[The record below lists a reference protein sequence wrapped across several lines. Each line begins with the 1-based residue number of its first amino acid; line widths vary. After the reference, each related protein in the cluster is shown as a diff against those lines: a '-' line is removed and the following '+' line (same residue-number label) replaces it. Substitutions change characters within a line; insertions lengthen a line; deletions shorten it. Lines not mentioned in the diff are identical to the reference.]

1 MRTKLMTNSKL
12 WQVKNF
18 DFAISTNEI
27 DFVVQK
33 AKLMFRFVLGEYW
46 LDITKGI
53 PYFSSENAFFE
64 KNVDFGSVEAILKAK
79 LKEIEHVK
87 EITSFEITVD
97 GKERRM
103 KIEWSVTTTSGDIIE
118 EEETI

>member
-1 MRTKLMTNSKL
+1 MRTKKITDSKL
-12 WQVKNF
+12 WKVKNF
-18 DFAISTNEI
+18 DFETTNNEV
-27 DFVVQK
+27 DFVVEK

-53 PYFSSENAFFE
+53 PYFSAENSFFE
-64 KNVDFGSVEAILKAK
+64 KNVDFGYIEAILKAK
-79 LKEIEHVK
+79 LKEIEYVK

-97 GKERRM
+97 EKERRM
-103 KIEWSVTTTSGDIIE
+103 KIEWSVTTTSGDLIE